1 MPFMG
6 GGLGPGGHPP
16 DGLRRR
22 RREAIEDHQVL
33 EESVSTI
40 VTDFRAS
47 VRSAAQAVRD
57 AKSGQGPT
65 VVAKG
70 SLLSKG
76 ERVPPTQGVRPGDI
90 YAPVLY
96 SVFCA

>member
-57 AKSGQGPT
+57 AKI
-65 VVAKG
+65 
-70 SLLSKG
+70 
-76 ERVPPTQGVRPGDI
+76 RPGAHRGREGFSPLQRREGPAD
-90 YAPVLY
+90 PGG
-96 SVFCA
+96 